1 VNRTSWL
8 IKHLPGRTLPSPN
21 MSTIMLNPKISI
33 IIPAHNEAENI
44 GTLVREI
51 RSLYPEAEV
60 IVVNDGST
68 DETAKVAHEA
78 GAEVYS
84 HPYNIGNGAA
94 IKSGIR
100 AASGAILVFMDGD
113 GQHSP
118 ADVARLLELFPE
130 YDMVVGARSVAGQA
144 SLGRAIGNKIYNWLG
159 SYVAK
164 FPIHDL
170 TSGFRAVKADIAH
183 GFLYLLPNTYSY
195 PTTLT
200 LGVLRTGRSLKYIP
214 IQARS
219 RKRGTSGIKLF
230 RDGVRFFMIIIRI
243 CTLYSPMR
251 VFLPVS
257 FSMMLLGLI
266 NYAFTYFTQGRFTN
280 MSALLFTNGVLV
292 FMMSLISEQVS
303 QMRFERRQREVAA
316 KKFEEDSRSVE

>member
-1 VNRTSWL
+1 MQKS
-8 IKHLPGRTLPSPN
+8 
-21 MSTIMLNPKISI
+21 KISI

-44 GTLVREI
+44 GNLVREI
-51 RSLYPEAEV
+51 RTLYPAAEV

-68 DETAKVAHEA
+68 DETANVAHEA

-100 AASGAILVFMDGD
+100 AASGDIMVFMDAD
-113 GQHSP
+113 GQHNP
-118 ADVARLLELFPE
+118 EDVARLLELFPE
-130 YDMVVGARSVAGQA
+130 YDMVVGARSFAGQA
-144 SLGRAIGNKIYNWLG
+144 SFGRAIGNKIYNWLG

-214 IQARS
+214 IRTQP
-219 RKRGTSGIKLF
+219 RKQGTSGIKLF

-257 FSMMLLGLI
+257 FSMILLGLI

-280 MSALLFTNGVLV
+280 MSALLLTNGVLV
-292 FMMSLISEQVS
+292 FMMSLISEQIS
-303 QMRFERRQREVAA
+303 QMRFERRQRRVAS
-316 KKFEEDSRSVE
+316 KKFEEDNRSVE